1 MSLFSALFGKK
12 KEDVNAKNPTSNPTN
27 SSPKTSPSL
36 HLRGK
41 PDVNGLYPA
50 ELVMLAVAERYKT
63 TETNFSNY
71 FLQKYEIANPLKM
84 LKSLQAREFLDISSP
99 VDMLPNLKVAELK
112 EIATKI
118 GIEAKGKK
126 ADIISLLSNA
136 TPETLANHIKER
148 KWRLTDHGQAV
159 LKQNPYVQYFIDQHT
174 YDVTTVGVTI
184 WSVNESLFKNT
195 NLSYR
200 DIIYRQLNDQMNKA
214 AIAFQRN
221 PLSGSA
227 DTHTYCECYRLM
239 GLFIEE
245 EGKSYI
251 NASDMYFQ
259 YLYKN
264 INIHAARSLLVG
276 YKLSQN
282 DKKYQK
288 ELIGQYYDSIQ
299 LYPFQR
305 TELLRLIDEL
315 NIEGEAV
322 REAMITSFKR
332 ANDTGIMTA
341 KEAADFI
348 IYELSGEVD
357 KSRDLAEKL
366 AKKAVKRL

>member
-1 MSLFSALFGKK
+1 
-12 KEDVNAKNPTSNPTN
+12 
-27 SSPKTSPSL
+27 
-36 HLRGK
+36 
-41 PDVNGLYPA
+41 
-50 ELVMLAVAERYKT
+50 
-63 TETNFSNY
+63 
-71 FLQKYEIANPLKM
+71 
-84 LKSLQAREFLDISSP
+84 
-99 VDMLPNLKVAELK
+99 
-112 EIATKI
+112 
-118 GIEAKGKK
+118 
-126 ADIISLLSNA
+126 
-136 TPETLANHIKER
+136 
-148 KWRLTDHGQAV
+148 
-159 LKQNPYVQYFIDQHT
+159 
-174 YDVTTVGVTI
+174 
-184 WSVNESLFKNT
+184 
-195 NLSYR
+195 
-200 DIIYRQLNDQMNKA
+200 
-214 AIAFQRN
+214 
-221 PLSGSA
+221 
-227 DTHTYCECYRLM
+227 
-239 GLFIEE
+239 
-245 EGKSYI
+245 
-251 NASDMYFQ
+251 MYFQ